1 MRYYMKAHTTNDYD
15 SFLESENEKLVSMF
29 ESLKEVKDD
38 DVNLALQRF
47 SEILGL
53 DYKILSVKFEEPF
66 ISKPTLSAY
75 QRSNNTII
83 INPRCKDS
91 KDLVFFCLAHELR
104 HVWQNENYGDEVFMN
119 YNSHL
124 SIDSEKYNEQNIEID
139 ANAFALAAMDS
150 LYKCWDIRI
159 KIKRNGADVRKD
171 VLQTDG
177 VSKRYE
183 ELMEQYFS

>member
-1 MRYYMKAHTTNDYD
+1 MKSQTIDDFD
-15 SFLESENEKLVSMF
+15 SFLESENEKLVSML
-29 ESLKEVKDD
+29 ESLKDVKED
-38 DVNLALQRF
+38 DVNTALQRF
-47 SEILGL
+47 SKILGL
-53 DYKILSVKFEEPF
+53 DYKKLSVKFEKPF
-66 ISKPTLSAY
+66 ESKPTLSAY

-83 INPRCKDS
+83 INPKCKDS

-104 HVWQNENYGDEVFMN
+104 HVWQYENYGDEVFMN
-119 YNSHL
+119 HNSHL
-124 SIDSEKYNEQNIEID
+124 SIDSDKYNKQIVEID

-159 KIKRNGADVRKD
+159 KIKCNSADVRKD

-177 VSKRYE
+177 VSERYE